1 MTFRQLSKIT
11 NALLNSEL
19 KVDLNGANLKNDITT
34 QLLIKKKRI
43 TANIINKE
51 SIIFCGGIF
60 IKNFYREKFPE
71 ITVKVIHKEGAE
83 IKKNSI
89 LITLVGNA
97 NLILT
102 TERTI
107 LNFLQHLCSISTETS
122 HFVSRIKKF
131 KTKLLDTRKTTT
143 GLRKLEK
150 YATQTGGAVN
160 HRLGLYDDIL
170 IKDNHIK
177 VLGGVDEMIEILK
190 KKKIENYKVEC
201 DNFFQV
207 KKCIGAGA
215 KYILLD
221 NMKPHQVKKII
232 NSSTKESVIFEISG
246 GINLSNITEYA
257 KVGAH
262 FISTSKITLCT
273 KPVDISLDLI

>member
-11 NALLNSEL
+11 NDLLKSEL
-19 KVDLNGANLKNDITT
+19 KVDLNGTNLKNDITT
-34 QLLIKKKRI
+34 QLLIKKKKIVAR
-43 TANIINKE
+43 IINE
-51 SIIFCGGIF
+51 DSIIFCGGLL
-60 IKNFYREKFPE
+60 IKNFYNEKFPE
-71 ITVKVIHKEGAE
+71 ITVKVNYKDGEK
-83 IKKNSI
+83 IKKNSV
-89 LITLVGNA
+89 LITLIGSS

-107 LNFLQHLCSISTETS
+107 LNFLQHLCSISTETRNY
-122 HFVSRIKKF
+122 VSRLKKF

-177 VLGGVDEMIEILK
+177 IIGGVDEMLAILK
-190 KKKIENYKVEC
+190 KKKIKNYKVEC
-201 DNFFQV
+201 DNIFQV
-207 KKCIGAGA
+207 KKCIKAGA

-221 NMKPHQVKKII
+221 NMKPYQVKKII
-232 NSSTKESVIFEISG
+232 NSSPKKSIIFEISG
-246 GINLSNITEYA
+246 GINLSNISEYA
-257 KVGAH
+257 AVGAH